1 MADTVE
7 AGGVVLRVEEAGA
20 GAPVVLVH
28 GTATDRSLWSET
40 TAALGDGV
48 RTVAYDRRGYGDSEA
63 PEPYGGTTVGE
74 QADDLAEV
82 IASTRARPAV
92 VCGHHLGALICLD
105 ALVRHPELVRA
116 AVLVEIP
123 MLWLS
128 PLGPDVVSATREAVE
143 RAAREGGAGA
153 AVEAFVE
160 DVGGSNAVA
169 VLGERRVAAARQA
182 ARAFAADLAA
192 AASWPGGR
200 RELRAVR
207 APVTLVSGVRSAPI
221 FTEVAS
227 AVAALVPGAVHETLE
242 CGHFVPLEA
251 PEELARAIRAAAQ

>member
-1 MADTVE
+1 VADTVE
-7 AGGVVLRVEEAGA
+7 AGGVVLRVEGAGA
-20 GAPVVLVH
+20 GVPVVLVH

-40 TAALGDGV
+40 VAALGGGV
-48 RTVAYDRRGYGDSEA
+48 RTIAYDRRGYGDSEA

-74 QADDLAEV
+74 QADDLAEL
-82 IASTRARPAV
+82 IARVGSPPAV

-105 ALVRHPELVRA
+105 ALVRHPRLVRA

-128 PLGPDVVSATREAVE
+128 PHGPDVVSATREAVE
-143 RAAREGGAGA
+143 QAARDGGAGA
-153 AVEAFVE
+153 AVEAFLE
-160 DVGGSNAVA
+160 DAGGSDAAA
-169 VLGERRVAAARQA
+169 VLGERRMEAARGA

-207 APVTLVSGVRSAPI
+207 TPVTLVSSASSAPI
-221 FTEVAS
+221 FAEVAS
-227 AVAALVPGAVHETLE
+227 AVATLVPGASHETFE

-251 PEELARAIRAAAQ
+251 PRELAAAIGAAAQ